1 MAAPAAMRPRTGLA
15 GGLGV
20 LQRWRWILV
29 AATLAAGAAG
39 YLTAGGGPPTYES
52 RAVLLVGP
60 ISTDLDTLRA
70 AGQLGETYAQIATSG
85 PALVATARRAGVRGG
100 RLDVRASASPVTR
113 LLNITV
119 RASDAQLAARV
130 ANANAAVLVDRAAQR
145 KPVSPG
151 YLQVISPA
159 SAGDPTTGP
168 GNVTIALVAAL
179 AGLLGTLALGL
190 ALDRSG
196 TAVHDVDD
204 LEQLSG
210 ARCVG
215 RVSRSALR
223 GRRGRDPVVER
234 DPGSAAAD
242 EYRLLAARLGLSG
255 LHSLLV
261 IGDDEDGATV
271 AANLAAALEA
281 SGSRVALL
289 EVESQAAGPR
299 PNGANGQGGPKARIA
314 RAATKADL
322 VLLHS
327 PGLQQCPAALR
338 WAACTEG
345 TLLVVRRYQ
354 TSRDDVQVTAEH
366 LGRARASLVGTVLAD
381 GR

>member
-1 MAAPAAMRPRTGLA
+1 MRHRSGLA
-15 GGLGV
+15 GGMAALK
-20 LQRWRWILV
+20 RWRWMLL
-29 AATLAAGAAG
+29 AGTLAAGVAG
-39 YLTAGGGPPTYES
+39 YVTAGGGPPTYES

-70 AGQLGETYAQIATSG
+70 AGQLAETYAQIATSG
-85 PALVATARRAGVRGG
+85 PALAATAQRAGMRSGP
-100 RLDVRASASPVTR
+100 LDVRASASPVTR
-113 LLNITV
+113 LLNITA

-130 ANANAAVLVDRAAQR
+130 ANANAAELVTLAAQR

-159 SAGDPTTGP
+159 AAGDPTTGP
-168 GNVTIALVAAL
+168 GNLTIAVVAAL

-196 TAVHDVDD
+196 IAVHDVEDV
-204 LEQLSG
+204 EQLSG
-210 ARCVG
+210 ASCVG

-223 GRRGRDPVVER
+223 GGRGRDPVVER
-234 DPGSAAAD
+234 DPGSPAAD
-242 EYRLLAARLGLSG
+242 EYRLLVARLGLSG

-281 SGSRVALL
+281 SGIRAALL
-289 EVESQAAGPR
+289 EVDSHVPGPQR
-299 PNGANGQGGPKARIA
+299 NGANGEGGPQARLA
-314 RAATKADL
+314 RAAAKADI
-322 VLLHS
+322 VLLHAPS
-327 PGLQQCPAALR
+327 LQQCPAALR

-345 TLLVVRRYQ
+345 TLLVVRRDH
-354 TSRDDVQVTAEH
+354 TSRDAVRLTAEH

-381 GR
+381 AR